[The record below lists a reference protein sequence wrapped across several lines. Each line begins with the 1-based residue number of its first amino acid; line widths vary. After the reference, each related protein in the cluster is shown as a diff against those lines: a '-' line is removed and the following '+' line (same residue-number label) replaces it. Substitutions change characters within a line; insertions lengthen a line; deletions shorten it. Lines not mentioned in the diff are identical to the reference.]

1 MTRPA
6 VHLRVAAVTD
16 AAPGVRS
23 LELAAAP
30 GTGPLPAAPP
40 GGHIGVEWA
49 PGRWNSYSL
58 TAPSPA
64 PDRWHVSVA
73 RRPDSRGGSVW
84 AHGLAPGDAVVAT
97 TPRTSFP
104 PVDTARHHLLVAGG
118 IGVTTV
124 LSHARWHAFWGNP
137 FTVLTVHRPGPAPHR
152 DELRALCG
160 DRLVEATGRVEAHA
174 ALERLLT
181 TAPFGSHVH
190 TCGPPGLIAAAARTA
205 RAAHWVDARIH
216 AEAFVAEPGPGTP
229 FRAVLRRSGRTVE
242 VGARETLLDAVHRA
256 GVAAP
261 AMCRRGVCGECV
273 TPVVDGRVEHRDT
286 VLTADERA
294 DRMALCV
301 SRAAGPALELDL

>member
-1 MTRPA
+1 M
-6 VHLRVAAVTD
+6 
-16 AAPGVRS
+16 
-23 LELAAAP
+23 
-30 GTGPLPAAPP
+30 
-40 GGHIGVEWA
+40 
-49 PGRWNSYSL
+49 
-58 TAPSPA
+58 
-64 PDRWHVSVA
+64 
-73 RRPDSRGGSVW
+73 
-84 AHGLAPGDAVVAT
+84 
-97 TPRTSFP
+97 
-104 PVDTARHHLLVAGG
+104 
-118 IGVTTV
+118 
-124 LSHARWHAFWGNP
+124 
-137 FTVLTVHRPGPAPHR
+137 
-152 DELRALCG
+152 
-160 DRLVEATGRVEAHA
+160 EATGRVEAHA

-301 SRAAGPALELDL
+301 SRAAGAALELDL

>member
-1 MTRPA
+1 MNRPA

-97 TPRTSFP
+97 TPRSSFP

-118 IGVTTV
+118 IGVTPI
-124 LSHARWHAFWGNP
+124 LSHARWHAFWGTRSRCSP
-137 FTVLTVHRPGPAPHR
+137 S
-152 DELRALCG
+152 
-160 DRLVEATGRVEAHA
+160 
-174 ALERLLT
+174 
-181 TAPFGSHVH
+181 TAPVPRH
-190 TCGPPGLIAAAARTA
+190 TATSCARSAGTGWWRPPAASR
-205 RAAHWVDARIH
+205 
-216 AEAFVAEPGPGTP
+216 PTP
-229 FRAVLRRSGRTVE
+229 RWSG
-242 VGARETLLDAVHRA
+242 
-256 GVAAP
+256 
-261 AMCRRGVCGECV
+261 C
-273 TPVVDGRVEHRDT
+273 
-286 VLTADERA
+286 
-294 DRMALCV
+294 
-301 SRAAGPALELDL
+301 